1 MMAEGVEM
9 RFMDDPMHLC
19 RVYMFKVS
27 IPKTMLLK
35 KYVAFWL
42 IVKYLWKAVRHGK

>member
-1 MMAEGVEM
+1 MVEGVEM
-9 RFMDDPMHLC
+9 RFMDDPKDLC

-27 IPKTMLLK
+27 IPQDVLLK

-42 IVKYLWKAVRHGK
+42 IVKYMWKAVRHAK